1 MASPDDYRRA
11 SGGFNTAE
19 GHVTIGHNGGP
30 SVMDRPAPS
39 NVTDGRFFGDETWT
53 LLASSMPMEANT
65 AETAARVAAVFFC
78 VSIIAEAIGSLSLE
92 FKDDDGLRNDF
103 PLANVLAY
111 EPNHLQT
118 GAEFWAAMAFTCV
131 LRGEAFAEPTV
142 GVDGLEVWALN
153 PLRTS
158 ANWGERS
165 LTVDYQ
171 PERGPRRRLMPQ
183 ELFWITGLAD
193 GGLRPLTPWKQA
205 KGAIDF
211 QLALEVGARAFFR
224 NDRRPSGIVTTDKT
238 LTPESADRI
247 AEGVRAWKRGGTPV
261 FEQGLK
267 YDAVGSS
274 NTDAQLVELFKQRT
288 LELGR
293 YWRIPRSM
301 TGDEGG
307 NAGNNEQDTR
317 SFVNWAVRPLTRR
330 MEQAITV
337 RLLPPDLR
345 LQKVRAKFNLDSM
358 LRGDAA
364 TQWRNAVLA
373 RTAGILSVNTIGTQ
387 WFGQPRIEQDWA
399 DDPRA
404 PLNSN
409 RAADT
414 ATGGETA
421 PQDKVN

>member
-11 SGGFNTAE
+11 SSGRFNSAD
-19 GHVTIGHNGGP
+19 GLMAVAPVP
-30 SVMDRPAPS
+30 SRPAPT
-39 NVTDGRFFGDETWT
+39 NVMDGRFFGDETWN
-53 LLASSMPMEANT
+53 LLSASMPMEANT

-92 FKDDDGLRNDF
+92 FKDDDGPRNDF

-153 PLRTS
+153 PLRTC

-267 YDAVGSS
+267 YDAVASS
-274 NTDAQLVELFKQRT
+274 NSDAQLVELFKQRT

-345 LQKVRAKFNLDSM
+345 LRKVRAKFNLDSM

-364 TQWRNAVLA
+364 TQWKNAVLA

>member
-1 MASPDDYRRA
+1 MSPDDYIRA
-11 SGGFNTAE
+11 ANGRYNTAE
-19 GHVTIGHNGGP
+19 GTTAVSP
-30 SVMDRPAPS
+30 VASRPAPS
-39 NVTDGRFFGDETWT
+39 NVTDGRFFGDETWA
-53 LLASSMPMEANT
+53 LLSSSIPMEANT

-78 VSIIAEAIGSLSLE
+78 VSIIAEAIGSLALE
-92 FKDDDGLRNDF
+92 FKDDNGPRNDF

-118 GAEFWAAMAFTCV
+118 GAEFWAAMAFAGV

-142 GVDGLEVWALN
+142 GIDGLEVWALN
-153 PLRTS
+153 PLRIV

-165 LTVDYQ
+165 LTVDYYS
-171 PERGPRRRLMPQ
+171 ERGPRRMMPQ
-183 ELFWITGLAD
+183 ELFWFTGIAD
-193 GGLRPLTPWKQA
+193 GGLKPLTPWKQA

-211 QLALEVGARAFFR
+211 QLALEVGARSFFR
-224 NDRRPSGIVTTDKT
+224 NDRRPSGIVTTDNK
-238 LTPESADRI
+238 LSQESADRI
-247 AEGVRAWKRGGTPV
+247 ADGIRQWKRGGTPV
-261 FEQGLK
+261 FEHGLK
-267 YDAVGSS
+267 YDAVGST
-274 NTDAQLVELFKQRT
+274 NVDAQLVELFKQRT

-293 YWRIPRSM
+293 YWRIPRTM
-301 TGDEGG
+301 IGDDAG

-345 LQKVRAKFNLDSM
+345 AQRVRAKFNLDSM

-373 RTAGILSVNTIGTQ
+373 RTASIMSVDEIRTG
-387 WFGQPRIEQDWA
+387 WFGLTPLGQDWSE
-399 DDPRA
+399 DPRA
-404 PLNSN
+404 ALNSN
-409 RAADT
+409 RAGDT

-421 PQDKVN
+421 PQDKVQ

>member
-1 MASPDDYRRA
+1 MPSPDDYRSRA
-11 SGGFNTAE
+11 GGFNSSH
-19 GHVTIGHNGGP
+19 GHMAIAPVTG
-30 SVMDRPAPS
+30 RPAPS
-39 NVTDGRFFGDETWT
+39 DVTDGRFFGDDTWT
-53 LLASSMPMEANT
+53 ALVAAMPMEANT

-78 VSIIAEAIGSLSLE
+78 VSIIAEAVGSLALE
-92 FKDDDGLRNDF
+92 FKDDNGTRDDF

-142 GVDGLEVWALN
+142 GPDGLEIWPLS
-153 PLRTS
+153 PLRTT

-165 LTVDYQ
+165 MSVDYAA
-171 PERGPRRRLMPQ
+171 ETGMRRLLPQ
-183 ELFWITGLAD
+183 ELFWFTGLAD
-193 GGLRPLTPWKQA
+193 GGLQPLVPWKQA
-205 KGAIDF
+205 KGSIDF
-211 QLALEVGARAFFR
+211 QLALEVGSRAFFR
-224 NDRRPSGIVTTDKT
+224 NDRRPSGIVTTEQK
-238 LTPESADRI
+238 LTDESAARLKT
-247 AEGVRAWKRGGTPV
+247 GVAAWKRGGTPV
-261 FEQGLK
+261 FEQGVK
-267 YDAVGSS
+267 YTAVGS
-274 NTDAQLVELFKQRT
+274 NNVDAQLRELFAQRT
-288 LELGR
+288 LEMGR

-301 TGDEGG
+301 IGDDGG

-317 SFVNWAVRPLTRR
+317 SFVNWALRPLTRR

-337 RLLPPDLR
+337 RMIPPDLR

-387 WFGQPRIEQDWA
+387 WFGQPKINADWA

-414 ATGGETA
+414 LTGGETS
-421 PQDKVN
+421 PQDKVE